1 MCCFVSAAD
10 TGSGL
15 KAFMGG
21 KMKKKLHNI
30 EFIRSVAAIG
40 IICFHYACGT
50 ASEYKFMLTFANGI
64 WGDIFVVIFFV
75 LSGGLLYMNN
85 EVILSPKEFYYK
97 RFKTIFPSFYIAYLY
112 FFLKNVIITKQFFLQ

>member
-30 EFIRSVAAIG
+30 DFIRSVAAIG

-64 WGDIFVVIFFV
+64 WGDIFVIIFFV
-75 LSGGLLYMNN
+75 LSGGLLYLNN

-97 RFKTIFPSFYIAYLY
+97 RFKAIFP
-112 FFLKNVIITKQFFLQ
+112 